1 MKASFVGAGRVTINT
16 RKTGLLVLIGLAFV
30 VGVPPT
36 VHAAVA
42 PPATAPP
49 AGWVAKPPL
58 RVANYGKARLRAAI
72 SNPSPQGYIP
82 CDLRTAY
89 YLNKVSETGSGQ
101 LVAVVDAFADPN
113 SSSDLASF
121 DSVFGLPAPPSVT
134 IIAPFGTSA
143 TTPGNL
149 QSWQLEESLDM
160 EWVHSIAPG
169 ANLSLVE
176 ARSDGGQDLLN
187 AVGYAVNT
195 LHANVVSMSWGGSE
209 FLGEKSFDTSFPN
222 NSGVM
227 FVAAAGDSGSGA
239 EWPSISANVL
249 SVGGTSLSS
258 TATGDGTSTHT
269 SCAGT
274 GTGSNSS
281 LETAWSGSG
290 GGISAFES
298 IPGYQN
304 SYRGPVYGAAS
315 ISALTGGKRA
325 TPDVAAVADPNT
337 GVAVY
342 DTAGYGYGGQTGW
355 FQVGGTSLATPVWAA
370 LLAVVDQQRA
380 SAGAPDLS
388 LGANDGTSPIYSIAP
403 RAFIDITSG
412 SNGGCGTNCIAV
424 AGYDLVTGVGSP
436 IATRFRSR
444 EPAAQS
450 APASPPSRLPVK
462 QSSPAPT
469 PGPRTT
475 FQPAARLSSVP
486 HRPTV
491 SASPRKQF

>member
-1 MKASFVGAGRVTINT
+1 MNPSFVGAGRVTINT
-16 RKTGLLVLIGLAFV
+16 RRTGLLVLIGLAFV

-49 AGWVAKPPL
+49 AGWVAQPPL
-58 RVANYGKARLRAAI
+58 RVANYGKAHLRAAI

-101 LVAVVDAFADPN
+101 RVAVVDAFADPK

-134 IIAPFGTSA
+134 VSAPFGTI
-143 TTPGNL
+143 TTDPGNL

-176 ARSDGGQDLLN
+176 ARSDGVQDLLN
-187 AVGYAVNT
+187 AVGYAVST
-195 LHANVVSMSWGGSE
+195 LHANVVSMSWGASE
-209 FLGEKSFDTSFPN
+209 VSGEMSFDTSFPN

-258 TATGDGTSTHT
+258 AATGDGTWTHT
-269 SCAGT
+269 TCAGT

-304 SYRGPVYGAAS
+304 SYRRPVYGAAS

-342 DTAGYGYGGQTGW
+342 DTAGYGVQTGW

-388 LGANDGTSPIYSIAP
+388 LGANDGTSPIYSIAAS
-403 RAFIDITSG
+403 AFIDITSG
-412 SNGGCGTNCIAV
+412 SNGGCGTNCTAG

-436 IATRFRSR
+436 IATSFVR

-450 APASPPSRLPVK
+450 ASVSPPSRLPVK

-475 FQPAARLSSVP
+475 LQPAARLSSVP